1 LRMPKVR
8 IHPVSTAGM
17 VLAAIFAVFAFLEE
31 LLEVFDAVAGK
42 GGRRLIAGPPDGEAP
57 VFRLHL
63 QGDFFQLVNIL
74 AEHFGDA
81 VDGEEKLGAA
91 MIRRLG

>member
-1 LRMPKVR
+1 M
-8 IHPVSTAGM
+8 STAGM
-17 VLAAIFAVFAFLEE
+17 VLAAIFAVFAFLEK

-63 QGDFFQLVNIL
+63 QGDFFQLVNISPSIS
-74 AEHFGDA
+74 AT
-81 VDGEEKLGAA
+81 
-91 MIRRLG
+91 RLMAKRNSVPP